1 MQTFLTKVSQ
11 KKIKMIHLLLETDR
25 WCSIEELQNE
35 LKVSSKSILNYLTD
49 LEELFQQ
56 YPDKVILKNE
66 NNRRFSM
73 EKQENFPI
81 YTIYLHF
88 YRKSY
93 NYHLIEF
100 MYQHPEKTLENYADA
115 QYTSV
120 STVFRYAK
128 LLVKYFEMTDVK
140 EQSPPDRRKLAVEKA
155 ALHQVIRPAK
165 RKQCLMFLI

>member
-1 MQTFLTKVSQ
+1 MQIFLTKVSQ
-11 KKIKMIHLLLETDR
+11 KKIKMIHLLLETER

-81 YTIYLHF
+81 YTIYLMICQI
-88 YRKSY
+88 K
-93 NYHLIEF
+93 
-100 MYQHPEKTLENYADA
+100 LE
-115 QYTSV
+115 
-120 STVFRYAK
+120 
-128 LLVKYFEMTDVK
+128 
-140 EQSPPDRRKLAVEKA
+140 
-155 ALHQVIRPAK
+155 
-165 RKQCLMFLI
+165 

>member
-11 KKIKMIHLLLETDR
+11 KKIKMIHLLLETER

-49 LEELFQQ
+49 LEELFQK

-81 YTIYLHF
+81 YIIYLHF

-100 MYQHPEKTLENYADA
+100 MYQHPEKNLEDYADA
-115 QYTSV
+115 QYT
-120 STVFRYAK
+120 
-128 LLVKYFEMTDVK
+128 
-140 EQSPPDRRKLAVEKA
+140 
-155 ALHQVIRPAK
+155 
-165 RKQCLMFLI
+165 